1 MPHISV
7 TAAAHPDKPAY
18 IMGNS
23 GEVVTYRQLD
33 ERSNQ
38 VAHLL
43 RSLGLNREVRVNL
56 VVLKLRWVVLRSDRF
71 VKRVGT
77 SLEAR

>member
-1 MPHISV
+1 MFANPGLGYYQRLSHWQERSMPHISV

-38 VAHLL
+38 LAHYL
-43 RSLGLNREVRVNL
+43 RRRG
-56 VVLKLRWVVLRSDRF
+56 
-71 VKRVGT
+71 VG
-77 SLEAR
+77 